1 MSPETRNAEVGTRN
15 GEAGTRQASEKFE
28 RHDRE
33 AAVPR
38 SAFRL
43 PRWVL
48 FVAPLILLAILS
60 VFVIKGG
67 TLSRLARGLPP
78 VEELSFD
85 RVQLTPGNIIVDVV
99 NGGPDPV
106 TVAQV
111 MVDEAYWAH
120 TITPKREVGRLGR
133 ARITIPYPWVEGE
146 PHQVRLVTSTGVTFD
161 HEILV
166 AAETP
171 PVDSRYFLVFSLIG
185 LYVGVL
191 PVAIGILWLPFLK
204 RLERRWMHFALAL
217 TAGLLLFLAAEALHE
232 AIETAGRVAGA
243 FQGIGL
249 VALGV
254 LVTWL
259 LLQAF
264 SAGGSSKQG
273 ADPKAQRLRLAFLIA
288 LGIGLHNL
296 GEGLAIG
303 AAYAQGAVTLGAFL
317 IVGFMIHNTTEGLG
331 IVAPVA
337 RDDPS
342 LKKLA
347 LAGVLAGGPTII
359 GAWLGGIAYSPILA
373 TLCMAIGA
381 GAILQ
386 VLGVLY
392 RAVEQETGSAIWT
405 PLNAIGVVAGLV
417 LMYGTGLL
425 VAS

>member
-1 MSPETRNAEVGTRN
+1 MTRKTWGW
-15 GEAGTRQASEKFE
+15 F
-28 RHDRE
+28 
-33 AAVPR
+33 
-38 SAFRL
+38 FL
-43 PRWVL
+43 PL
-48 FVAPLILLAILS
+48 ALLAALS
-60 VFVIKGG
+60 LIVVKGG

-78 VEELSFD
+78 VEELSFN
-85 RVQLTPGNIIVDVV
+85 RVQLTPGHIVLEVV

-111 MVDEAYWAH
+111 MVDEAYWSH
-120 TITPKREVGRLGR
+120 SMTPSREVGRLGH
-133 ARITIPYPWVEGE
+133 ARIEIPYPWVEGE
-146 PHQVRLVTSTGVTFD
+146 PHQIKLITASGVTFD

-171 PVDSRYFLVFSLIG
+171 KVDGRYFLIFTLIG
-185 LYVGVL
+185 VYVGVL
-191 PVAIGILWLPFLK
+191 PVAIGLLWLPFLK
-204 RLERRWMHFALAL
+204 RLDRRWVHFALAL

-232 AIETAGRVAGA
+232 ALETADRVAGA

-249 VALGV
+249 VAIGV

-264 SAGGSSKQG
+264 SARRGATEGGDTP
-273 ADPKAQRLRLAFLIA
+273 AAQRLRLAFLIA

-317 IVGFMIHNTTEGLG
+317 VVGFMVHNTTEGLG

-337 RDDPS
+337 QDSPS
-342 LKKLA
+342 LRKLA
-347 LAGVLAGGPTII
+347 LAGLLAGAPTIL
-359 GAWLGGIAYSPILA
+359 GAWLGGVAYSPLLA
-373 TLCMAIGA
+373 TLCMAVGA

-392 RAVEQETGSAIWT
+392 RAVEQETGSVIWT
-405 PLNAIGVVAGLV
+405 PLNAMGVVAGLV

>member
-1 MSPETRNAEVGTRN
+1 MTSPTKTDG
-15 GEAGTRQASEKFE
+15 
-28 RHDRE
+28 
-33 AAVPR
+33 AAQVLGVRIPGGVWF
-38 SAFRL
+38 AL
-43 PRWVL
+43 PLV
-48 FVAPLILLAILS
+48 LLAILS
-60 VFVIKGG
+60 LFVVKGG
-67 TLSRLARGLPP
+67 TLSRMARGLPP

-85 RVQLTPGNIIVDVV
+85 RVRLTPGHIIVDVV

-120 TITPKREVGRLGR
+120 VMSPKREVGRLGR
-133 ARITIPYPWVEGE
+133 ARIDIAYPWVEGE
-146 PHQVRLVTSTGVTFD
+146 PHQVKLVTSTGVTFD

-171 PVDSRYFLVFSLIG
+171 PVDGGYFLVFTLIG

-204 RLERRWMHFALAL
+204 RLARRWTHFALAL

-232 AIETAGRVAGA
+232 ALEIAGRVAGA
-243 FQGIGL
+243 FQGTGL

-264 SAGGSSKQG
+264 SGRRRAAQGGDSP
-273 ADPKAQRLRLAFLIA
+273 AAQRLRLAFLIA

-303 AAYAQGAVTLGAFL
+303 AAYAQGSVTLGAFL

-337 RDDPS
+337 QDSPPV
-342 LKKLA
+342 KTLA
-347 LAGVLAGGPTII
+347 LAGLLAGGPTIL

-392 RAVEQETGSAIWT
+392 RAVEKETGQAVWT
-405 PLNAIGVVAGLV
+405 PLNAMGVAAGLI
-417 LMYGTGLL
+417 LMYSTGLL

>member
-1 MSPETRNAEVGTRN
+1 MSRKT
-15 GEAGTRQASEKFE
+15 
-28 RHDRE
+28 
-33 AAVPR
+33 
-38 SAFRL
+38 
-43 PRWVL
+43 WVY
-48 FVAPLILLAILS
+48 FFSPLVLLGVLALI
-60 VFVIKGG
+60 VVKGG

-78 VEELSFD
+78 VEELSVD
-85 RVQLTPGNIIVDVV
+85 RVQLTPGHIIMDVV

-111 MVDEAYWAH
+111 MVDEAFWAH
-120 TITPKREVGRLGR
+120 TMTPDRDVGRLGR
-133 ARITIPYPWVEGE
+133 ARIDIPYPWVEGE
-146 PHQVRLVTSTGVTFD
+146 PHQIKLVTASGVTFD

-171 PVDSRYFLVFSLIG
+171 RPDGRYFLVFSLIG

-191 PVAIGILWLPFLK
+191 PVAIGLLWLPFLK
-204 RLERRWMHFALAL
+204 RLERRWVHFALAL

-232 AIETAGRVAGA
+232 ALETADRVAGA

-249 VALGV
+249 VAIGV

-264 SAGGSSKQG
+264 SGRQRAEGGDTP
-273 ADPKAQRLRLAFLIA
+273 AAQRLRLAFLIA

-337 RDDPS
+337 QDSPPIR
-342 LKKLA
+342 KLA
-347 LAGVLAGGPTII
+347 LAGLLAGAPTIL
-359 GAWLGGIAYSPILA
+359 GAWLGGVAYSPLLA
-373 TLCMAIGA
+373 TLCMAVGA

-392 RAVEQETGSAIWT
+392 RAVERETEAVLWT
-405 PLNAIGVVAGLV
+405 PLNAMGVAAGLV